1 MVLDKTP
8 KIYSSCCKSSCKFVN
23 GIFRRSTERK
33 ATRFPMYDANIIKQN
48 SHHEFTTNR
57 VDQAMGRGE
66 KPSKKRYHYETLL
79 TFLRT
84 QETVLVAY
92 TVKIKFDITLAT
104 VTLTLG

>member
-8 KIYSSCCKSSCKFVN
+8 KIYSSCCKSSCRFVN

-33 ATRFPMYDANIIKQN
+33 ATKFPMYDANIIKQN

-66 KPSKKRYHYETLL
+66 KPAKKRYHCVTLL
-79 TFLRT
+79 TFSKT
-84 QETVLVAY
+84 QENVLLEGTESA
-92 TVKIKFDITLAT
+92 
-104 VTLTLG
+104 